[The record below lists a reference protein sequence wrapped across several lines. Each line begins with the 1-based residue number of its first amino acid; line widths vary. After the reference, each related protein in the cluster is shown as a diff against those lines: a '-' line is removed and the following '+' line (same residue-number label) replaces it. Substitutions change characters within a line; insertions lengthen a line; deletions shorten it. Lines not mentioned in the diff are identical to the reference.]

1 MTIPVILEMSP
12 IAFGMESDLA
22 NTGIT
27 RVCREILIALDRVLV
42 SRTNAAVQY
51 YIFSS
56 SSRWHNQLLA
66 HCVLHHLKL
75 TSFKPLMDPCDIT
88 LASCIE
94 AHSGFSL
101 KGLSQIA
108 DPWINGLDRFGPT
121 AHQYLSSNEYIYL
134 TSYLPCPDYVRTNP
148 KAKIVHHV
156 HDLFPLTKPS
166 LFHGGIDEIW
176 KRKAAD
182 FMPQDHFFC
191 ISNSTANDLQRVFPY
206 IPRNNITVISN
217 AGDHAVRM
225 ATDVESDAITR
236 YGLSALP
243 YFITV
248 STLEPRKNLPFLL
261 RAFRNFKERLKSD
274 HQLVCIGATGWMAD
288 AECALIEDLSSAG
301 DIHFPG
307 RLSDEE
313 TFALVK
319 GATAYISAARCEGFG
334 LGLAEAMSLGCL
346 PIAAA
351 NTSQI
356 EVVEGIGSLFRS
368 MHELVDALVSAAGCS
383 YSANDVQQKALAR
396 FSWERSAGELKSQL
410 DSLSHRKPQEA
421 ETPLVSYPLAM
432 TLHRQVN
439 G

>member
-27 RVCREILIALDRVLV
+27 RVCRELLIALDVVLENGA
-42 SRTNAAVQY
+42 NASGQY

-66 HCVLHHLKL
+66 HSVLHHLKL

-88 LASCIE
+88 LASCID

-108 DPWINGLDRFGPT
+108 EPWINQLGYFGPT
-121 AHQYLSSNEYIYL
+121 AHQYLSTSEYIYL

-148 KAKIVHHV
+148 MARIVHHV

-166 LFHGGIDEIW
+166 LFHGGIDELW

-182 FMPQDHFFC
+182 FMPQDHYIC
-191 ISNSTANDLQRVFPY
+191 ISKSTANDLRRVFPF
-206 IPRNNITVISN
+206 IPHNNITVISN
-217 AGDHAVRM
+217 AGDHALRLV
-225 ATDVESDAITR
+225 TDVESDAITR
-236 YGLSALP
+236 YGLSTLP

-261 RAFRNFKERLKSD
+261 RAFRNFKERTKTD
-274 HQLVCIGATGWMAD
+274 HQLVCIGATGWMAE
-288 AECALIEDLSSAG
+288 AERDLIADLTSVG

-307 RLSDEE
+307 RLSDDD
-313 TFALVK
+313 TFALIK
-319 GATAYISAARCEGFG
+319 GATAYVSAARCEGFG

-356 EVVEGIGSLFRS
+356 EVVEGIGCVFRS
-368 MHELVDALVSAAGCS
+368 MQQLVDALDAAAESC
-383 YSANDVQQKALAR
+383 YSRKDIQRKALER
-396 FSWERSAGELKSQL
+396 YSWARSAGQL
-410 DSLSHRKPQEA
+410 QCQLEA
-421 ETPLVSYPLAM
+421 LA
-432 TLHRQVN
+432 V
-439 G
+439 

>member
-27 RVCREILIALDRVLV
+27 RVCRELLIALDRVLINGT
-42 SRTNAAVQY
+42 SAAGQY

-66 HCVLHHLKL
+66 HSVLHHLKL
-75 TSFKPLMDPCDIT
+75 TSFMPLMDPCDIT
-88 LASCIE
+88 LASCID

-108 DPWINGLDRFGPT
+108 EPWINQLGRFGPT
-121 AHQYLSSNEYIYL
+121 AHQYLSTSEYIYV

-166 LFHGGIDEIW
+166 LFHGGIDELW

-182 FMPQDHFFC
+182 FMPQDHYFC
-191 ISNSTANDLQRVFPY
+191 ISNSTAYDLRRVFPY
-206 IPRNNITVISN
+206 IPCNNITVISN

-225 ATDVESDAITR
+225 ARDVESDANTR
-236 YGLSALP
+236 YGLSTLP

-261 RAFRNFKERLKSD
+261 RAFRNFKERAKTD
-274 HQLVCIGATGWMAD
+274 HQLVCIGATGWMAE
-288 AECALIEDLSSAG
+288 AERDLIADLSSAG

-307 RLSDEE
+307 RLSDND
-313 TFALVK
+313 TFGLIK

-346 PIAAA
+346 PIACA

-356 EVVEGIGSLFRS
+356 EVVEGIGILVSSLQ
-368 MHELVDALVSAAGCS
+368 ELVDALIYAANSNYARSDLQRMALNRYSWSESAASFRRKLEALCS
-383 YSANDVQQKALAR
+383 
-396 FSWERSAGELKSQL
+396 
-410 DSLSHRKPQEA
+410 
-421 ETPLVSYPLAM
+421 
-432 TLHRQVN
+432 
-439 G
+439 

>member
-27 RVCREILIALDRVLV
+27 RVCRELLIALDGVLV
-42 SRTNAAVQY
+42 NRANASGQY

-66 HCVLHHLKL
+66 HSVLHHLKL

-88 LASCIE
+88 LASCID

-108 DPWINGLDRFGPT
+108 EPWINQLGRFGPT
-121 AHQYLSSNEYIYL
+121 AHQYLSTSEYIYL

-166 LFHGGIDEIW
+166 LFHGGIDELW

-182 FMPQDHFFC
+182 FMPQDHYFC
-191 ISNSTANDLQRVFPY
+191 ISNSTANDLRRVFPY
-206 IPRNNITVISN
+206 IPCNNITVISN

-225 ATDVESDAITR
+225 ATDLESDAIAR
-236 YGLSALP
+236 YGLSTLP

-261 RAFRNFKERLKSD
+261 RAFRNFKERAKTD
-274 HQLVCIGATGWMAD
+274 HQLVCIGATGWMAE
-288 AECALIEDLSSAG
+288 AERDLIADLTSVG

-307 RLSDEE
+307 RLSDDD
-313 TFALVK
+313 TFALIK
-319 GATAYISAARCEGFG
+319 GATAYVSAARCEGFG

-356 EVVEGIGSLFRS
+356 EVVEGIGFLFSS
-368 MHELVDALVSAAGCS
+368 MQQLVDALVAAAADSHHSAS
-383 YSANDVQQKALAR
+383 DIQHKALSR
-396 FSWERSAGELKSQL
+396 FSWEMSSRKLQRQL
-410 DSLSHRKPQEA
+410 DILSRRMP
-421 ETPLVSYPLAM
+421 
-432 TLHRQVN
+432 
-439 G
+439 

>member
-27 RVCREILIALDRVLV
+27 RVCRELLIALDGVLANGM
-42 SRTNAAVQY
+42 SAAGQY

-66 HCVLHHLKL
+66 HNVLHHLKL

-88 LASCIE
+88 LASCID
-94 AHSGFSL
+94 AHSGLSL

-108 DPWINGLDRFGPT
+108 EPWISKLGRFGPT
-121 AHQYLSSNEYIYL
+121 AHKYLSTNEYIYL

-148 KAKIVHHV
+148 NAKIVHHV

-166 LFHGGIDEIW
+166 LFHGGIDELW

-182 FMPQDHFFC
+182 FMPQDNYIC
-191 ISNSTANDLQRVFPY
+191 ISEATADDLRRVFPF
-206 IPRNNITVISN
+206 IPTDHISVISN
-217 AGDHAVRM
+217 AGDHAMRI
-225 ATDVESDAITR
+225 ANTEPSDAVDR
-236 YGLSALP
+236 HGLESCP
-243 YFITV
+243 FFITV

-261 RAFRNFKERLKSD
+261 RAFREYKDLYQSS
-274 HQLVCIGATGWMAD
+274 HHLVCIGATGWMDD
-288 AECALIEDLSSAG
+288 AERSFIDSMSSSG
-301 DIHFPG
+301 DIHFLG
-307 RLSDEE
+307 RLSDQD
-313 TFALVK
+313 TF
-319 GATAYISAARCEGFG
+319 GWIQQATAYVSAARCEGFG

-356 EVVEGIGSLFRS
+356 EVVEGIGCLFKT
-368 MHELVDALVSAAGCS
+368 MQQLVDALASAAGCS
-383 YSANDVQQKALAR
+383 YSKIDIQQKALSR
-396 FSWERSAGELKSQL
+396 FSWIRSAGELHGQL
-410 DSLSHRKPQEA
+410 DSLSHRN
-421 ETPLVSYPLAM
+421 Y
-432 TLHRQVN
+432 
-439 G
+439 

>member
-27 RVCREILIALDRVLV
+27 RVCRELLIALDGVLV
-42 SRTNAAVQY
+42 NGMSTAGQY

-88 LASCIE
+88 LASCID

-108 DPWINGLDRFGPT
+108 EPWINKLARFGPT
-121 AHQYLSSNEYIYL
+121 AHQYLSTNEYIYL

-166 LFHGGIDEIW
+166 LFHGGIDELW
-176 KRKAAD
+176 MRKAAD
-182 FMPQDHFFC
+182 FMPQDHYFC
-191 ISNSTANDLQRVFPY
+191 ISSSTANDLRRVFPY
-206 IPRNNITVISN
+206 IPHNNITVISN
-217 AGDHAVRM
+217 AGDHAMRM
-225 ATDVESDAITR
+225 VTDVESDAITR
-236 YGLSALP
+236 YGLSTLP
-243 YFITV
+243 YYITV
-248 STLEPRKNLPFLL
+248 STFEPRKNLPFLL
-261 RAFRNFKERLKSD
+261 RAFRNFKERYKSD

-288 AECALIEDLSSAG
+288 AERTLIADLSSAG

-313 TFALVK
+313 TFTLIK

-356 EVVEGIGSLFRS
+356 EVVEGIGCLFRS
-368 MHELVDALVSAAGCS
+368 IQELVDALASAAGCS
-383 YSANDVQQKALAR
+383 YSKNDIQQKALSR
-396 FSWERSAGELKSQL
+396 FSWERSAGELKGQL
-410 DSLSHRKPQEA
+410 DSLSHRKHQEA
-421 ETPLVSYPLAM
+421 EKPHISWPPIKT
-432 TLHRQVN
+432 
-439 G
+439 